1 MRRPAVFL
9 DRDGVLNRAF
19 LIDGV
24 PHPPS
29 SLDELEVLP
38 GVEEACRLLREAGYL
53 LIVVTNQPDLARG
66 TQRVEVVDE
75 INGALRRRLGV
86 DDVFVCPHDDA
97 DDCNCRKPRPGMLLA
112 AAVAHEIDLSES
124 VMVGDRDR
132 DIGAGRAAG
141 CRTVLIGEGYGR
153 PPVPPADLTAGDLR
167 SAVDWIVRQK
177 EFSSTSM

>member
-19 LIDGV
+19 VIDGV

-38 GVEEACRLLREAGYL
+38 GVEEACRLLRGAGYL
-53 LIVVTNQPDLARG
+53 LVVVTNQPDLARG
-66 TQRVEVVDE
+66 MQRIEVVDE
-75 INGALRRRLGV
+75 INGALRKRLGI

-112 AAVAHEIDLSES
+112 AAAAHAIDLSRS

-132 DIGAGRAAG
+132 DIAAGRAAG
-141 CRTVLIGEGYGR
+141 CGTVLIGEGYGQ
-153 PPVPPADLTAGDLR
+153 PPVPPADLTAEDLR
-167 SAVDWIVRQK
+167 SAVDWIVRRK